1 MKLPADFIIKRFLRT
16 YTSPF
21 SLKDFSMMLSR
32 IGFRF
37 TTRDCLLLLEE
48 SPDVFS
54 LENEMYITRAGAF
67 TGQYF
72 SFKPSRAETA
82 LRVFIPGHRFL
93 PFVDSDMLSCS
104 LSFLY
109 NGKPLPRVVVDY
121 DSNAAL
127 DLFSLY
133 GDEFSSQY
141 IAADPA
147 NSGIDLGKTA
157 FVLPPKVKMTAVSI
171 VPVIEHEGFGPGDRF
186 LCRIIDW
193 NKGIIELSAVHHEAK
208 PMQMD
213 MSDVERESWY
223 SLLEERLLRS
233 FDVFGPCASIEQ
245 QLSFVFVEGRK
256 NLCVKNC
263 GSVEELFLRSKKIGF
278 ELFGV
283 ETRLW
288 RKNEDVPA
296 FGMWNNA
303 LFLGKDERALPEY
316 EPEDESEPQYIID
329 AYLRDLIYQESENYE
344 ELMKKIYPFYYTLSD
359 AQRSVLLLHLKNRRD
374 ILDRSYN
381 RFADFELG
389 AIRHKALELYTV
401 VNELVCVINRVES
414 SLCNFPQRPLV
425 ILTQIFGHI
434 RHIIELIET
443 EPSAV
448 QNEMEEILLSLEG
461 MEFNFE
467 GISEP
472 LRLSVDREVRNGFS
486 VKP

>member
-21 SLKDFSMMLSR
+21 SLRDFSMMLSR
-32 IGFRF
+32 VGFRF
-37 TTRDCLLLLEE
+37 TTRDCVLLLDDN
-48 SPDVFS
+48 PDVFA
-54 LENEMYITRAGAF
+54 LQNEMYLTRAGAF

-72 SFKPSRAETA
+72 SFKPSRAEIS
-82 LRVFIPGHRFL
+82 LCVFIPGHRFL
-93 PFVDSDMLSCS
+93 PFVDSDRLSCS

-109 NGKPLPRVVVDY
+109 DGKPLPHVAVDY
-121 DSNAAL
+121 DSEAAL

-133 GDEFSSQY
+133 GDEFASQY

-147 NSGIDLGKTA
+147 SGGIDLGKTA
-157 FVLPPKVKMTAVSI
+157 FVLPPRLKMTAVSI
-171 VPVIEHEGFGPGDRF
+171 APVIEREGFGPGDRF
-186 LCRIIDW
+186 LCRIVDW
-193 NKGIIELSAVHHEAK
+193 SKGIVELSVLHHEAE
-208 PMQMD
+208 PMRMD
-213 MSDVERESWY
+213 MADVEREDWY
-223 SLLEERLLRS
+223 SLLERKLLRS

-245 QLSFVFVEGRK
+245 QLSFVFVEERK
-256 NLCVKNC
+256 NLCVRNC
-263 GSVEELFLRSKKIGF
+263 GSVEELFSRSKKIGF

-296 FGMWNNA
+296 FGRWNAA
-303 LFLGKDERALPEY
+303 LFSAEAGSSVSEF
-316 EPEDESEPQYIID
+316 EPESDNEPQYIID
-329 AYLRDLIYQESENYE
+329 AYLRDLLYQESENYE
-344 ELMKKIYPFYYTLSD
+344 ELVKKIEPFHYKLS
-359 AQRSVLLLHLKNRRD
+359 AGQKNALLLRLKNRHD

-389 AIRHKALELYTV
+389 AIRHKALELYTT
-401 VNELVCVINRVES
+401 VNELVCVINCVES
-414 SLCNFPQRPLV
+414 GLSSFPQRPLV

-448 QNEMEEILLSLEG
+448 QDEMEEISLSLEG

-472 LRLSVDREVRNGFS
+472 LRMTVDREARNGFS
-486 VKP
+486 VIP